1 VIHRSSHR
9 RANRQNRFWTIP
21 GVALSAALFFALFFA
36 LFQPKKSAENDK
48 INLIK
53 IFILLFLALKLNYNA
68 KYQHFN
74 QITSEKILLKFI

>member
-21 GVALSAALFFALFFA
+21 GVALSAALFFALF
-36 LFQPKKSAENDK
+36 QPKKSAENDK

-53 IFILLFLALKLNYNA
+53 IFILLFLAPKLNYNT